1 MALVADGFTSRVR
14 LYLYNTDSSP
24 LDNVASW
31 FGVPSFTK
39 SVSCDIQLTTAD
51 FSLKYVSQDVQ
62 NFSSSYYEVFVKK
75 GGYCGCCDACRTV
88 IKEGD
93 PCPAPVRGDS
103 PPTSQ
108 CEEGTT
114 CVEVGEARRCA
125 RNCR

>member
-1 MALVADGFTSRVR
+1 MYPKMFKIFLLVIVGVAVTEAAACAKDICSRVR
-14 LYLYNTDSSP
+14 CIQVSKN
-24 LDNVASW
+24 NC
-31 FGVPSFTK
+31 TK
-39 SVSCDIQLTTAD
+39 D
-51 FSLKYVSQDVQ
+51 
-62 NFSSSYYEVFVKK
+62 EVFVKK